1 MKIIVYFTVA
11 CSLAFVSCLE
21 NGLARTPPMGWL
33 SWERFRCNIDC
44 VNDPD
49 NCISENLYKAMAD
62 ELVKGGY
69 KDVGYE
75 YVNIDDCWP
84 LIDRDAKGFLVADPK
99 RFPSGMKALADYVH
113 SKGLK
118 LGIYGDFGT
127 KTCGGYPG
135 SEFYMEQDA
144 NTFAS
149 WGIDSLKLDGCNS
162 RIADMPFGYPI
173 MEFYLNQ
180 TGRPI
185 LYSCS
190 WPAYT
195 ATPDYKAIAKSCNI
209 WRNYNDI
216 QDSWDSVSGIVE
228 FYAANKLNFSQIAG
242 PGHFNDPDM
251 LIIGDFGLSH
261 NQERYQMAMWA
272 IMASPLYMSNDL
284 RRVPED
290 SKAILLNRN
299 VIAINQD
306 PLGVQGNRVIKQG
319 DIEIWTRPLQGNSV
333 GVLVSCTGGATTA
346 QVKFQLTNIGLNNP
360 SGYNLTEVF
369 EGQFVGIFKPTE
381 TLNISIDPYDVFLV
395 KAKQL

>member
-11 CSLAFVSCLE
+11 CSLAFVDCLE

-84 LIDRDAKGFLVADPK
+84 LVNRDAKGFLVADPK
-99 RFPSGMKALADYVH
+99 RFPSGIKALADYVH

-135 SEFYMEQDA
+135 SKFYMEQDA

-149 WGIDSLKLDGCNS
+149 WGIDSLKLDGCYS
-162 RIADMPFGYPI
+162 RIEDMPFGYPI

-195 ATPDYKAIAKSCNI
+195 ATPDYKAIANSCNI
-209 WRNYNDI
+209 WRNYDDI

-228 FYAANKLNFSQIAG
+228 FYGANKLNFSHIAG
-242 PGHFNDPDM
+242 PGRFNDPDM
-251 LIIGDFGLSH
+251 LIIGNFGLSH
-261 NQERYQMAMWA
+261 NQQRYQMAMWA

-284 RRVPED
+284 RRMPEE
-290 SKAILLNRN
+290 SKAILLNKN

-306 PLGVQGNRVIKQG
+306 PLGVQGNRIIKQG
-319 DIEIWTRPLQGNSV
+319 DIEVWTRPLQGNSV
-333 GVLVSCTGGATTA
+333 GVLFSCIGGATTA
-346 QVKFQLTNIGLNNP
+346 QVKLALTNIGLTNP

-369 EGQFVGIFKPTE
+369 EGRFVGIFKPNE
-381 TLNISIDPYDVFLV
+381 SLSISIDPYDVFLV
-395 KAKQL
+395 KAAQL

>member
-1 MKIIVYFTVA
+1 
-11 CSLAFVSCLE
+11 
-21 NGLARTPPMGWL
+21 
-33 SWERFRCNIDC
+33 
-44 VNDPD
+44 
-49 NCISENLYKAMAD
+49 MAD

-84 LIDRDAKGFLVADPK
+84 LVNRDAKGFLVADPK
-99 RFPSGMKALADYVH
+99 RFPSGIKALADYVH

-135 SEFYMEQDA
+135 SKFYMEQDA

-149 WGIDSLKLDGCNS
+149 WGIDSLKLDGCYS
-162 RIADMPFGYPI
+162 RIEDMPFGYPI

-195 ATPDYKAIAKSCNI
+195 ATPDYKAIANSCNI
-209 WRNYNDI
+209 WRNYDDI

-228 FYAANKLNFSQIAG
+228 FYGANKLNFSHIAG
-242 PGHFNDPDM
+242 PGRFNDPDM
-251 LIIGDFGLSH
+251 LIIGNFGLSH
-261 NQERYQMAMWA
+261 NQQRYQMAMWA

-284 RRVPED
+284 RRMPEE
-290 SKAILLNRN
+290 SKAILLNKN

-306 PLGVQGNRVIKQG
+306 PLGVQGNRIIKQG
-319 DIEIWTRPLQGNSV
+319 DIEVWTRPLQGNSV
-333 GVLVSCTGGATTA
+333 GVLFSCIGGATTA
-346 QVKFQLTNIGLNNP
+346 QVKLALTNIGLTNP

-369 EGQFVGIFKPTE
+369 EGRFVGIFKPNE
-381 TLNISIDPYDVFLV
+381 SLSISIDPYDVFLV
-395 KAKQL
+395 KAAQL